1 MIILGIDPA
10 LTKSGWGIIETKGS
24 SIKYIA
30 SGTIL
35 TKANEL
41 LADRLAYI
49 YSEIEKTIELYKP
62 EVASM
67 EEIFINVNAQ
77 SSIKLCH
84 ARGAIMA
91 AIGKYKLPLKEFAP
105 NKIKKTISGAGKAD
119 KSQIIYMINMMMP
132 GSNISQEDEADA
144 LAAAYTCWAYS
155 NS

>member
-10 LTKSGWGIIETKGS
+10 LTKSGWGIIETHGS

-35 TKANEL
+35 TKPNENL
-41 LADRLAYI
+41 EDRLSYI
-49 YSEIEKTIELYKP
+49 YSEIEKIIELHKP
-62 EVASM
+62 QAASM
-67 EEIFINVNAQ
+67 EEIFVNVNAA

-91 AIGKYKLPLKEFAP
+91 AVGKYKIPLREFAP

-119 KSQIIYMINMMMP
+119 KSQILYMINMMMP
-132 GSNISQEDEADA
+132 DANISQEDEADA
-144 LAAAYTCWAYS
+144 LAAAYTCWAY
-155 NS
+155 NG